1 MKMHILLV
9 IGLVAV
15 TDLLDTI
22 SQLILKSEI
31 NKIDSNINSVKKA
44 ALLILRLFKNLRVW
58 ISFLLTGISLVF
70 WLFVLSKTDLNL
82 AFSIDSMRYIM
93 IAVASV
99 IFLRERFGVT
109 RWLGIASVVLGIVL
123 VGLG

>member
-9 IGLVAV
+9 IGLIAI
-15 TDLLDTI
+15 TDLLDTV

-31 NKIDSNINSVKKA
+31 NKISTDIHNVKKA
-44 ALLILRLFKNLRVW
+44 VMLIFRLFSIVRVW
-58 ISFLLTGISLVF
+58 ISFILAGISLVF
-70 WLFVLSKTDLNL
+70 WLFVLSKTDLSF

-99 IFLRERFGVT
+99 IFLRERFGAA

-123 VGLG
+123 VTLG